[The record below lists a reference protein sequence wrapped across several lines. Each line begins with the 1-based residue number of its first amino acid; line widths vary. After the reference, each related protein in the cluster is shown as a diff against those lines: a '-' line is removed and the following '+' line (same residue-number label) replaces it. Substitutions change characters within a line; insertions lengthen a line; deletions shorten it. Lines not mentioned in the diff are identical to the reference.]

1 MRINCQKVF
10 LIAYMGVMVVGQIL
24 ALVGICKDNKDLI
37 VGGTS
42 IMLVDNIFY
51 VGKLV
56 ADGVYDQPHGES
68 GEVVI
73 VGDHNTEMREFV

>member
-10 LIAYMGVMVVGQIL
+10 TIAYMGIMVVGQIL
-24 ALVGICKDNKDLI
+24 ALVGICKDDKDLI
-37 VGGTS
+37 VGGAS

-56 ADGVYDQPHGES
+56 ADGVYDQPHGELR
-68 GEVVI
+68 EVLI
-73 VGDHNTEMREFV
+73 AGDHNIEMVDLV